1 MTIIIFALL
10 GLLGGLA
17 HALMLAKKWEDLKKV
32 TAFRR
37 VVIGAIVGFLYY
49 FIWSEWNFPNAVMA
63 WVAGYWGTTFLE
75 EFAERFKPVF
85 LRILRRSRND
95 PC

>member
-1 MTIIIFALL
+1 
-10 GLLGGLA
+10 
-17 HALMLAKKWEDLKKV
+17 
-32 TAFRR
+32 
-37 VVIGAIVGFLYY
+37 
-49 FIWSEWNFPNAVMA
+49 MA